1 LEIIARFLIN
11 CKGFFVTDSDQPPKL
26 AYEPPDDE
34 RPASAA
40 VPPPQVLEKE
50 SIHDPYAA
58 LRYRDFGLYLVGWFV
73 SVIGSQV
80 LEVAVAW
87 DLYQRTHNA
96 LTLGW
101 VGLVAAAP
109 IILLALPAGQIAD
122 HVDRRRIMVSMQTL
136 AIACAVGLGIL
147 SLSPSPLW
155 LIYGILFMAAV
166 AKAIGWPARTALV
179 PSLVP
184 PEVFPNAIAWNTTAF
199 ETAAMAGPALGGF
212 LIAWNHTVP
221 YFVTATCGLIF
232 IATII
237 PIRKRPQSS
246 RREPP
251 SLKSLAAGI
260 RFVIDNQI
268 ILAIIT
274 LDLFA
279 VLLGG
284 ATYILPIFAKDIL
297 NVGAHGFGWLRAS
310 PALGAILCALL
321 VAHLPPMKRAGRAL
335 LLAVTGFGI
344 ASIIFGLSRSFWLS
358 MAMLFLTGAFDNI
371 SVFVRHT
378 LVQSLTPDSMR
389 GRVSAVNNIFV
400 GASNELGGFESGLTA
415 RFFGPVISVVGGG
428 IGTLVVVSLTTFVW
442 PQVRKFGSLTEA
454 RPIEEK
460 ITAAN

>member
-1 LEIIARFLIN
+1 MS
-11 CKGFFVTDSDQPPKL
+11 DSPHPPKL

-40 VPPPQVLEKE
+40 APPPEVLEAKPA
-50 SIHDPYAA
+50 HDPYAA
-58 LRYRDFGLYLVGWFV
+58 LRYPDFCLYLAGWVV

-87 DLYQRTHNA
+87 NLYQRTHLA
-96 LTLGW
+96 ITLAW

-122 HVDRRRIMVSMQTL
+122 RFDRRRIMVYTQSL
-136 AIACAVGLGIL
+136 SIACAVGLGIL
-147 SLSPSPLW
+147 SMYATPL
-155 LIYGILFMAAV
+155 IFVFAVLFMAGV

-184 PEVFPNAIAWNTTAF
+184 LPIFPNAIAWNTTAF
-199 ETAAMAGPALGGF
+199 ETAAMAGPALGGI
-212 LIAWNHTVP
+212 LVAWNHTVP
-221 YFVTATCGLIF
+221 FFVTAMCGVVFVITTLL
-232 IATII
+232 
-237 PIRKRPQSS
+237 IRKRPAPS
-246 RREPP
+246 RREPAT
-251 SLKSLAAGI
+251 LKSLGAGI
-260 RFVIDNQI
+260 QFVVDNQI

-284 ATYILPIFAKDIL
+284 ATYILPIFATKIL
-297 NVGAHGFGWLRAS
+297 AVGARGFGWLRAS
-310 PALGAILCALL
+310 PALGAILCALVL
-321 VAHLPPMKRAGRAL
+321 AHLPPLKRAGRSL
-335 LLAVTGFGI
+335 LLAVTGFGV
-344 ASIIFGLSRSFWLS
+344 AMIIFGLSRNFWLS
-358 MAMLFLTGAFDNI
+358 MAMLFLTGIFDNI

-415 RFFGPVISVVGGG
+415 QIFGPIISVVGGG
-428 IGTLVVVSLTTFVW
+428 IGTLVVVGLITYIW
-442 PQVRKFGSLTEA
+442 PQVRRFGSLADA

-460 ITAAN
+460 SHAEAQRRGESEENSV